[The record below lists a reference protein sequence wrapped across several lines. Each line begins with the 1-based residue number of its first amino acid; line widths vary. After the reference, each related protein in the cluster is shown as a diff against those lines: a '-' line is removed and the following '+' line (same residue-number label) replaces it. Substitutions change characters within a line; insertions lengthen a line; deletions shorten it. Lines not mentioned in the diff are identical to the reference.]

1 MNKLFNTLLLALI
14 GGTAFSQTTVN
25 FSSSSTFNVPAG
37 VTSLEIEVIGAGGA
51 GGGNGG
57 GGGGGGGYAKGTYA
71 VTPGQVLTVTVGVAG
86 GGPAGGTSSVGTLIS
101 ATGGANGFS
110 VSNPGIGGGGAG
122 GSGTGGTIN
131 HTGGNGGGGYWT
143 YFGGGGGGGAGMLGN
158 GGNGGN
164 TIAWTGQ
171 CQTPGG
177 AAGTG
182 GGAPGGDGGKGAG
195 FTDPSCNISNPS
207 GNGLNY
213 GAGGGGGNGNG
224 GGPGTGTGGYVT
236 ITYSGCAVDN
246 STTLNG
252 TTISANEAGAAYQ
265 WINCSGNTP
274 VAGATNQSFTPTQT
288 GNYAVIVNNGSCS
301 DTSNCVNVVV
311 CNLTATATSNGST
324 VTAGQSGTYQWIN
337 CSGNTPIAGATN
349 QSFTPTQTG
358 NYAVIITN
366 NGCVDTSDCV
376 NVVVCAFTASTTVLP
391 DYTIHAVETGT
402 YQWMNCATSTL
413 IANETGQNYSPAANG
428 TYAVII
434 TSNGCTDTSACVVI
448 TSLGMDDN
456 ELSGVNVYPN
466 PFKSTVQVLNT
477 SGNEVFE
484 LMNTLGQVI
493 WSGMEINTKDFSS
506 LVKGVYILQIT
517 KGSAIR
523 QLRLVKD

>member
-1 MNKLFNTLLLALI
+1 MNKLFNTLLLTLF
-14 GGTAFSQTTVN
+14 GGTLFSQTTVN
-25 FSSSSTFNVPAG
+25 FTSSSTFNVPAG

-71 VTPGQVLTVTVGVAG
+71 VTPGQILTVTVGAAG
-86 GGPAGGTSSVGTLIS
+86 GGPAGGTSSVGTMIS
-101 ATGGANGFS
+101 ATGGDNGTF
-110 VSNPGIGGGGAG
+110 VNNPSIGGGGIG

-131 HTGGNGGGGYWT
+131 RTGGTGGGGYWT
-143 YFGGGGGGGAGMLGN
+143 YFGGGGGGAAGSLSN

-195 FTDPSCNISNPS
+195 FTDPGCNVSNPS

-236 ITYSGCAVDN
+236 ITYAACNLDN
-246 STTLNG
+246 TTTLNG
-252 TTISANEAGAAYQ
+252 STLTANEAGA
-265 WINCSGNTP
+265 
-274 VAGATNQSFTPTQT
+274 
-288 GNYAVIVNNGSCS
+288 
-301 DTSNCVNVVV
+301 
-311 CNLTATATSNGST
+311 
-324 VTAGQSGTYQWIN
+324 TYQWIN

-358 NYAVIITN
+358 NYAVIVN
-366 NGCVDTSDCV
+366 NGSCSDTSDCE
-376 NVVVCAFTASTTVLP
+376 NVVICSLAATTTTNGSTAAAVQSGTYQWINCTGNIPVSGATSQSFTPAQTGNYAVIINDNGCIDTSNCVNLVVCTLTATTTVQNF
-391 DYTIHAVETGT
+391 TIHAVESGT
-402 YQWMNCATSTL
+402 YQWMNCTTSAL
-413 IANETGQNYSPAANG
+413 IPNETGQNYSPAANG

-434 TSNGCTDTSACVVI
+434 TSNGCTDTSACVAI
-448 TSLGMDDN
+448 TALGIDNN
-456 ELSGVNVYPN
+456 ELSDVNVYPN
-466 PFKSTVQVLNT
+466 PFKSTIQVSNIP
-477 SGNEVFE
+477 GNETFE
-484 LMNTLGQVI
+484 LMNAVGQVI

-506 LVKGVYILQIT
+506 LVKGLYTLRIT
-517 KGSAIR
+517 NGSNIR
-523 QLRLVKD
+523 QLRLVKE

>member
-1 MNKLFNTLLLALI
+1 MKTLFNTLLLILI
-14 GGTAFSQTTVN
+14 GGTTFSQTTVN
-25 FSSSSTFNVPAG
+25 FSNSSTFNVPAG
-37 VTSLEIEVIGAGGA
+37 VTSLDIEVIGAGGA

-71 VTPGQVLTVTVGVAG
+71 VTPGQILTVTVGVAG
-86 GGPAGGTSSVGTLIS
+86 GGPAGGTSAVDMMIS
-101 ATGGANGFS
+101 ATGGANGTS
-110 VSNPGIGGGGAG
+110 VSNPTIGGGGSG
-122 GSGTGGTIN
+122 GSGSGGTIN
-131 HTGGNGGGGYWT
+131 RTGGNGGGYWT
-143 YFGGGGGGGAGMLGN
+143 YFGGGGGGGAGLVSN

-195 FTDPSCNISNPS
+195 FTDPSCNVSNPS

-213 GAGGGGGNGNG
+213 GGGGGGGNGNG

-236 ITYSGCAVDN
+236 ITYVACTVDN

-252 TTISANEAGAAYQ
+252 ITISANEAGSTYQ

-274 VAGATNQSFTPTQT
+274 IAGATSQSFTPTQT

-311 CNLTATATSNGST
+311 CNLTATTTINGST
-324 VTAGQSGTYQWIN
+324 VTAVQSGTYQWIN
-337 CSGNTPIAGATN
+337 CSGNTPIAGATS
-349 QSFTPTQTG
+349 QSFTPDQTG
-358 NYAVIITN
+358 NYAVIIN
-366 NGCVDTSDCV
+366 ENGCMDTSNCV
-376 NVVVCAFTASTTVLP
+376 NVVVCTFTATTTVQGFV
-391 DYTIHAVETGT
+391 IHAVETGT
-402 YQWMNCATSTL
+402 YQWIDCTTSAL
-413 IANETGQNYSPAANG
+413 IVNETGQNYSPATNG

-448 TSLGMDDN
+448 TSLGIDDN
-456 ELSGVNVYPN
+456 ELSGVNAYPN
-466 PFKSTVQVLNT
+466 PFKSTIQVSNIP
-477 SGNEVFE
+477 GNETFE
-484 LMNTLGQVI
+484 LINTVGQVI

-506 LVKGVYILQIT
+506 LLKGVYILQIMQ
-517 KGSAIR
+517 GLNVR
-523 QLRLVKD
+523 QLRLVKE

>member
-1 MNKLFNTLLLALI
+1 MNKLFNTLLLTLF
-14 GGTAFSQTTVN
+14 GGTLFSQTTVN
-25 FSSSSTFNVPAG
+25 FSSSSTFTVPAG
-37 VTSLEIEVIGAGGA
+37 VTSIDIEVVGAGGA

-57 GGGGGGGYAKGTYA
+57 GGGGGGGYAKGTYT
-71 VTPGQVLTVTVGVAG
+71 VNPGQILTVTVGAAG
-86 GGPAGGTSSVGTLIS
+86 GGPAGGTSSVGTMIS
-101 ATGGANGFS
+101 ATGGTNGTF
-110 VSNPGIGGGGAG
+110 VSNPSIGGGGIG

-131 HTGGNGGGGYWT
+131 HTGGTGGGGYWT
-143 YFGGGGGGGAGMLGN
+143 YFGGGGGGAAGIVSN

-195 FTDPSCNISNPS
+195 FTDPACNVSNPS

-213 GAGGGGGNGNG
+213 GGGGGGGNGNG
-224 GGPGTGTGGYVT
+224 GVPGTGTDGYVT
-236 ITYSGCAVDN
+236 ITYVSCTVDN

-252 TTISANEAGAAYQ
+252 TTISANEAG
-265 WINCSGNTP
+265 S
-274 VAGATNQSFTPTQT
+274 
-288 GNYAVIVNNGSCS
+288 
-301 DTSNCVNVVV
+301 
-311 CNLTATATSNGST
+311 
-324 VTAGQSGTYQWIN
+324 TYQWIN

-358 NYAVIITN
+358 DYAVIINNGSCSETSNCVNVVICNLTATATVNGSTATAVQSGTYQWINCTGNTPIAGANNQNFTPTQTGNYAVIITN
-366 NGCVDTSDCV
+366 NGCIDTSNCV
-376 NVVVCAFTASTTVLP
+376 NVVVCTLAATTTVQGF
-391 DYTIHAVETGT
+391 TIHAVQTGT
-402 YQWMNCATSTL
+402 YQWINCATSTL
-413 IANETGQNYSPAANG
+413 IANETGQNYSPTANG

-434 TSNGCTDTSACVVI
+434 TTNGCTDTSACVAI
-448 TSLGMDDN
+448 TSLGLDDN

-466 PFKSTVQVLNT
+466 PFGSTIQVSNT
-477 SGNEVFE
+477 QGNETFE
-484 LMNTLGQVI
+484 LTNTVGQVI

-517 KGSAIR
+517 KGSNVI
-523 QLRLVKD
+523 QLRLVKE